1 MQPHKIVYY
10 DDPLNDDFAGNDIN
24 KKPLPNNFKYVH
36 KNPFYWFGSL
46 LVYWLIAKP
55 ILWIVGKIGYG
66 IRIQG
71 KKNLRK
77 IRHEGAFY
85 YGNHTQIADGW
96 LVQCY
101 LSGCKRSY
109 IIADRDAMS
118 IKGVRTLVQMIGCLP
133 VPESPKEHEG
143 FVDAIRYHI
152 AKRHGIVIYPEA
164 HIWPYSTRIR
174 PFTDASFVYPSEL
187 GAPVV
192 PFCVTYRKRKFRP
205 NKPPRMTVH
214 VRRPIYPDMSLSL
227 PERKKKLRDAV
238 YDFMLDRAT
247 EDENEE
253 WISYLPRKKE
263 KQ

>member
-10 DDPLNDDFAGNDIN
+10 DDPLNDDFAGNGID
-24 KKPLPNNFKYVH
+24 KKPLPKKFKYVH

-55 ILWIVGKIGYG
+55 ILWLVGKIGYG
-66 IRIQG
+66 IRVQG

-77 IRHEGAFY
+77 IR
-85 YGNHTQIADGW
+85 
-96 LVQCY
+96 

-118 IKGVRTLVQMIGCLP
+118 IQGVRTLVQMIGCLP

-143 FVDAIRYHI
+143 FVDAIHYHI

-192 PFCVTYRKRKFRP
+192 PFCVTYRKRKFRHIH
-205 NKPPRMTVH
+205 NDH
-214 VRRPIYPDMSLSL
+214 CRRLRNNHRTEYFQIFVQASCGRYVAFSPG
-227 PERKKKLRDAV
+227 KKKEITRCGL
-238 YDFMLDRAT
+238 
-247 EDENEE
+247 
-253 WISYLPRKKE
+253 
-263 KQ
+263 